1 MFQPIRFWSWRN
13 TRMTTETHQ
22 LTVRGIKVEVIRKDI
37 KNLHLGVYPPHGRV
51 RVAAPLVVSDEAV
64 RLAVIDKLGW
74 IRRQKA
80 KFAEQPRQSQREMV
94 NGESHYFLG
103 RRYRLRVHEQDAPP
117 KVAVRGVASL
127 DLIVRPSSSV
137 EQREAVLLR
146 WYREQLKE
154 LIPPL
159 LEKWQPLVGVQVND
173 WGIKKMKTKWGSCNP
188 SVRRV
193 WLNLELAK
201 KPFQCLEYIVVH
213 ELVHLLE
220 RHHNERFTSLMDVF
234 LPQWRQYREMLSKSP
249 LGHEDW
255 GY

>member
-1 MFQPIRFWSWRN
+1 MTIE
-13 TRMTTETHQ
+13 TRHF
-22 LTVRGIKVEVIRKDI
+22 TVSGIKVEVVRKDI

-51 RVAAPLVVSDEAV
+51 RVAAPLVVSDEAI

-103 RRYRLRVHEQDAPP
+103 KRYRLRVHEQDAPAR
-117 KVAVRGVASL
+117 VAIRGMANL
-127 DLIVRPSSSV
+127 DLFVRPGTSV

-146 WYREQLKE
+146 WHREQLKA

-159 LEKWQPLVGVQVND
+159 LEKWQPILGVKVAD
-173 WGIKKMKTKWGSCNP
+173 WGIRKMKTKWGSCNP
-188 SVRRV
+188 QSRRV

-201 KPFQCLEYIVVH
+201 KPVQCLEYIVVR
-213 ELVHLLE
+213 ELAHLLE
-220 RHHNERFTSLMDVF
+220 RHLNERFSVLVEKHVP
-234 LPQWRQYREMLSKSP
+234 LWRRFREELNQMP

>member
-1 MFQPIRFWSWRN
+1 MRN
-13 TRMTTETHQ
+13 TRVSTEATTAIRRI
-22 LTVRGIKVEVIRKDI
+22 TVAGIKVEVVRKDI

-51 RVAAPLVVSDEAV
+51 RVAAPLVISDEAV

-74 IRRQKA
+74 IKRQRA

-103 RRYRLRVHEQDAPP
+103 QRYRLRVHEQAAPAR
-117 KVAVRGVASL
+117 VAVRGITSL
-127 DLIVRPSSSV
+127 DLFVRPGTSA

-146 WYREQLKE
+146 WHREQLKA

-159 LEKWQPLVGVQVND
+159 LEKWQPALGVQVAA

-188 SVRRV
+188 ASRRV

-201 KPFQCLEYIVVH
+201 KPVTCLEYIVVH
-213 ELVHLLE
+213 ELAHLLE
-220 RHHNERFTSLMDVF
+220 RHHNERFMALLDIH
-234 LPQWRQYREMLSKSP
+234 LPQWRQYREILRQAP
-249 LGHEDW
+249 LGHEEW